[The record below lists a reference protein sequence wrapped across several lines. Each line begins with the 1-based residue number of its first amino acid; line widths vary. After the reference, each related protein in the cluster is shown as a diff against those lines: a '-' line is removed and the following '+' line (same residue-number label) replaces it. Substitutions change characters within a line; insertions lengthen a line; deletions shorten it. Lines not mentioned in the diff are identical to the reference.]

1 MAILPTMKW
10 LNTIAV
16 WVMLA
21 LWLPVTNHCRFE
33 QIPGFS
39 FLDCCN
45 QDGGNSQDEECQ
57 NDGCAA
63 VEDGLYKTESNQIE
77 VLGPVLT
84 FTHFLGSLEDQLG
97 IAQEF
102 ASRAESSKSVLPEF
116 LKSWQFSFRAASP
129 PRAPSLAS

>member
-1 MAILPTMKW
+1 MAILAKMKW
-10 LNTIAV
+10 LNSIAV
-16 WVMLA
+16 WAMLA

-33 QIPGFS
+33 QLPGFS

-77 VLGPVLT
+77 IAGPILT
-84 FTHFLGSLEDQLG
+84 FAHFLVPSEDEIGL
-97 IAQEF
+97 AHEF
-102 ASRAESSKSVLPEF
+102 ASRVHSSNSVPPE
-116 LKSWQFSFRAASP
+116 
-129 PRAPSLAS
+129 

>member
-1 MAILPTMKW
+1 MAILPKMKW

-33 QIPGFS
+33 QIPGLG
-39 FLDCCN
+39 FLGCCN

-57 NDGCAA
+57 SDGCAA

-77 VLGPVLT
+77 VVAPVFT
-84 FTHFLGSLEDQLG
+84 FTHFLVPSEDGIDFALE
-97 IAQEF
+97 
-102 ASRAESSKSVLPEF
+102 
-116 LKSWQFSFRAASP
+116 
-129 PRAPSLAS
+129 

>member
-1 MAILPTMKW
+1 MAILAKMKW

-16 WVMLA
+16 WAMLA

-45 QDGGNSQDEECQ
+45 QEGGNSQDQECQ

-63 VEDGLYKTESNQIE
+63 VEDGFYKTESNQIE
-77 VLGPVLT
+77 VAGPVFT
-84 FTHFLGSLEDQLG
+84 FSHFLVPSAYQIG
-97 IAQEF
+97 IAHEF
-102 ASRAESSKSVLPEF
+102 ASRAESSESVPPEF
-116 LKSWQFSFRAASP
+116 PKSWQFSHRAASP
-129 PRAPSLAS
+129 PRAPSFAS